1 MNSTDS
7 MTEDAALQALSALS
21 QRSRLALFRHLV
33 RHAPVGDCPGEMA
46 VALDLSP
53 PTLSFHL
60 KALVSA
66 GLVEAEP
73 KGRHITYRARLD
85 AIAALVGFLGE
96 NCCAA
101 SGASCETPARRG
113 AVQARCA

>member
-1 MNSTDS
+1 MNQSD
-7 MTEDAALQALSALS
+7 MTEEAVLQALSALS

-46 VALDLSP
+46 VVLDLSP

-60 KALVSA
+60 KALVAA

-73 KGRHITYRARLD
+73 RGRHITYRARLD
-85 AIAALVGFLGE
+85 TVTRLVAFLGE

-101 SGASCETPARRG
+101 HGAT
-113 AVQARCA
+113 CASSECAPDSKEAAA

>member
-1 MNSTDS
+1 MNSTGPIG
-7 MTEDAALQALSALS
+7 EDLALQALSALS
-21 QRSRLALFRHLV
+21 QRTRLALFRHLV

-46 VALDLSP
+46 AALDLSP

-66 GLVEAEP
+66 GLVDAEP
-73 KGRHITYRARLD
+73 RGRHITYRARLD
-85 AIAALVGFLGE
+85 SIGALMDFLGE

-101 SGASCETPARRG
+101 SGACCDSPARRP
-113 AVQARCA
+113 AVEVGLS